1 MCLPIFDGG
10 TKCLVVIFLF
20 PSQSLSQCYGG
31 QPGTN
36 GIPGMHGM
44 PGSPGAPGRDGR
56 DGTKGDRGSTGKAGP
71 QGPPGLQGNK
81 GPKGEPGVQGPTG
94 QKGQRGEKGESEN
107 TGASQLSSHMNWKE
121 CTWKSGDGKDSGVI
135 QVIITR
141 QILIF
146 AIFVF
151 SIKRLLTKS
160 YWDRVI

>member
-1 MCLPIFDGG
+1 MADNQGQM
-10 TKCLVVIFLF
+10 VFLGCIACRDLLGHLAVMDVTE
-20 PSQSLSQCYGG
+20 QKE
-31 QPGTN
+31 T
-36 GIPGMHGM
+36 
-44 PGSPGAPGRDGR
+44 GAVRER
-56 DGTKGDRGSTGKAGP
+56 LGP
-71 QGPPGLQGNK
+71 KDLLAF
-81 GPKGEPGVQGPTG
+81 KGEPGVQGPTG

-135 QVIITR
+135 QVIITQ

-160 YWDRVI
+160 YKDRVI

>member
-1 MCLPIFDGG
+1 M
-10 TKCLVVIFLF
+10 VVIFLF

-44 PGSPGAPGRDGR
+44 PGSPGRDGR

-135 QVIITR
+135 QVIITQ

-151 SIKRLLTKS
+151 SIRG
-160 YWDRVI
+160 Y